1 MKKHLQLLTV
11 LIVISFFTS
20 CSTEDVNENTNL
32 LGVWESSNLITN
44 STETKK
50 QTLVFG
56 DNNTG
61 LSIQT
66 TVSNPSESISSA
78 ISFKWEANDEVIML
92 IEDSMLQKTYVIN
105 SEGKLVLSNSQD
117 LRLEKVS
124 DDYSK
129 YY

>member
-1 MKKHLQLLTV
+1 MKKHIQFLAT
-11 LIVISFFTS
+11 LIIISFFTS
-20 CSTEDVNENTNL
+20 CSSEDINDSTNL
-32 LGVWESSNLITN
+32 LGVWESNDLSAN
-44 STETKK
+44 STEI

-61 LSIQT
+61 LNIQRS
-66 TVSNPSESISSA
+66 VNSPDEMASSA
-78 ISFKWEANDEVIML
+78 VPFKWEANNEVITLMDD
-92 IEDSMLQKTYVIN
+92 ESQKTFILN
-105 SEGKLVLSNSQD
+105 SEGQLVLSNSQD

>member
-1 MKKHLQLLTV
+1 MKKHLQLLTT
-11 LIVISFFTS
+11 LIVISFFAS
-20 CSTEDVNENTNL
+20 CSTEEINQDSNI
-32 LGVWESSNLITN
+32 LGVWESSDLSAD
-44 STETKK
+44 STKT

-61 LSIQT
+61 LSIQSNVYSTSET
-66 TVSNPSESISSA
+66 TSSA
-78 ISFKWEANDEVIML
+78 TAFKWQANDEVITL
-92 IEDSMLQKTYVIN
+92 VEDGISQKTFILN
-105 SEGKLVLSNSQD
+105 SEGQLILSSSQD

>member
-1 MKKHLQLLTV
+1 MKKHLQLLTT

-20 CSTEDVNENTNL
+20 CSTEEINQNSNL
-32 LGVWESSNLITN
+32 LGVWESSAN
-44 STETKK
+44 STET

-61 LSIQT
+61 LNIQT
-66 TVSNPSESISSA
+66 SVSHSSESTSSA
-78 ISFKWEANDEVIML
+78 TSFKWESNNEVITL
-92 IEDSMLQKTYVIN
+92 LEDNISQKTFIIN
-105 SEGKLVLSNSQD
+105 NKGQLVLSNSQD